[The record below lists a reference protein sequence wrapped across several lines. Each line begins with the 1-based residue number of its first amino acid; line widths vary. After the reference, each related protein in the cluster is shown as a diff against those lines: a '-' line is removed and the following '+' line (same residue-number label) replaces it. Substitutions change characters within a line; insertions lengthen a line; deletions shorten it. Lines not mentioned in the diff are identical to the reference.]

1 MRPTPGTLLGKKHK
15 MHHREMRLEVGRVGS
30 QVDMLAGGD
39 LRVMVDIERPPS

>member
-30 QVDMLAGGD
+30 LVDMLAGD